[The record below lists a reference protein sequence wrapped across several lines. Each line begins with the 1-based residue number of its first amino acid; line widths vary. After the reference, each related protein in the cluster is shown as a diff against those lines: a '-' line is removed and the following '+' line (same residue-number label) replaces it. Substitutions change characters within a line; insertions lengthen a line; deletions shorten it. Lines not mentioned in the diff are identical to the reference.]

1 MPHIKSFHSAPHSV
15 VQSIVAAQAAAGHDV
30 FGAAAVDD
38 PVAAITAA
46 LETVPRYRSPAPRAP
61 LDTMALQSA
70 GFFSHECTAMRVA
83 YIDAV
88 LSGDTAAREE
98 ILSEYK
104 MSSCDVTGWAGAA
117 AEYLYWDLSAMNYV
131 AAPTPPDNSFVY
143 ALPEQ
148 DELTV
153 GILGD
158 WGTGQS
164 VAAIVVAE
172 MMKQM
177 PDVIV
182 HVGDLYYAGTMG
194 EMEANY
200 LGLIANAR
208 AATGCRAP
216 IYNLPGNHDYYTK
229 GAPFYAALGKVNADA
244 AFPASPTAPAP
255 VQQASFFAL
264 SNSWLQLQGMDTGYH
279 DSDLF
284 RVADDTTRLNDT
296 EAAWHLYQL
305 SQANAANRSVLLF
318 SHHQA
323 WSACEGIGTGPGTV
337 GGTDVP
343 GDVAAQAAG
352 FNFAQA
358 RSAMPMASYNVN
370 LQRQLASV
378 APGTVLAWF
387 WGHEHVLEVYDQA
400 AIAKSTVNGN
410 PLADLFRWVPYG
422 ACVGHSA
429 FPMLDIDKP
438 YGPATPDVVYNP
450 DIVVQTRAAH
460 GANVY
465 DHGFTMVKATRNV
478 GGPAS
483 AVATYYAVAADGSG
497 AAVAGFPKTSTIA

>member
-15 VQSIVAAQAAAGHDV
+15 VQSIVAAQAAAGS
-30 FGAAAVDD
+30 AQLEALAVGD

-46 LETVPRYRSPAPRAP
+46 LETVPRYPAPDPQAP
-61 LDTMALQSA
+61 LDLAALQVA

-83 YIDAV
+83 YVDAV
-88 LSGDTAAREE
+88 LHGDTAAKEE
-98 ILSEYK
+98 ILSQYHT
-104 MSSCDVTGWAGAA
+104 SSCDITGWAGAVA
-117 AEYLYWDLSAMNYV
+117 DYLAWDFTAMSYV

-148 DELTV
+148 DELTI

-164 VAAIVVAE
+164 VAEIAITD
-172 MMKQM
+172 MMRQM

-182 HVGDLYYAGTMG
+182 HVGDLYYAGTIA
-194 EMEANY
+194 EMKANY

-208 AATGCRAP
+208 AATGCTAP
-216 IYNLPGNHDYYTK
+216 IYNIPGNHDYYTK
-229 GAPFYAALGKVNADA
+229 GAPFYAALAEVNNGA
-244 AFPASPTAPAP
+244 AFPSSPGTAAP

-264 SNSWLQLQGMDTGYH
+264 TNSWLQLQGMDTGYH
-279 DSDLF
+279 DSDIF
-284 RVADDTTRLNDT
+284 RVADDMTRLNDT
-296 EAAWHLYQL
+296 EAAWHLHQL
-305 SQANAANRSVLLF
+305 GQATSAGRSVFLF

-323 WSACEGIGTGPGTV
+323 WSACDGIGSGPGTV
-337 GGTDVP
+337 GGADVP

-352 FNFAQA
+352 FDFAHA
-358 RSAMPMASYNVN
+358 ESAMPMLPYNVN
-370 LQRQLASV
+370 LQQQLAGV
-378 APGTVLAWF
+378 GAGTVLAWF

-400 AIAKSTVNGN
+400 AIAKSTVNGK
-410 PLADLFRWVPYG
+410 PLADLFPWVPYG

-450 DIVVQTRAAH
+450 AIVTQPRAAH

-465 DHGFTMVKATRNV
+465 DHGFVMVKATRNA
-478 GGPAS
+478 GSAAK
-483 AVATYYAVAADGSG
+483 AVATYYAVASDGSG
-497 AAVAGFPKTSTIA
+497 ATVAGFPITSTIS

>member
-15 VQSIVAAQAAAGHDV
+15 VQSIVAAQAAAGSLQLE
-30 FGAAAVDD
+30 AMAIDD

-46 LETVPRYRSPAPRAP
+46 LETVPRYPAPGLRAP
-61 LDTMALQSA
+61 LDAVALESA
-70 GFFSHECTAMRVA
+70 GYFSHECTAMRVA

-88 LSGDTAAREE
+88 LHGDTAAKAE

-104 MSSCDVTGWAGAA
+104 TSSCDIIGWAGAA
-117 AEYLYWDLSAMNYV
+117 ADYLAWDLSAMHYV
-131 AAPTPPDNSFVY
+131 AAPTPPDDSFVY

-148 DELTV
+148 DDLTI

-164 VAAIVVAE
+164 VALDVVTE

-182 HVGDLYYAGTMG
+182 HVGDLYYAGTMA
-194 EMEANY
+194 EMKANY
-200 LGLIANAR
+200 LGLIAKAR
-208 AATGCRAP
+208 ATTGCKAP
-216 IYNLPGNHDYYTK
+216 IYNIPGNHDYYTK
-229 GAPFYAALGKVNADA
+229 GGPFYAALTEVNTGA
-244 AFPASPTAPAP
+244 AFPASPATPAP

-264 SNSWLQLQGMDTGYH
+264 NNSWLQLQGMDTGYH

-284 RVADDTTRLNDT
+284 RVADDTTRLNAT
-296 EAAWHLYQL
+296 EAAWHLHQL
-305 SQANAANRSVLLF
+305 GQASAASRSVFLF
-318 SHHQA
+318 SHHQP
-323 WSACEGIGTGPGTV
+323 WSACDGIGTGPGTV
-337 GGTDVP
+337 GGADVP

-352 FNFAQA
+352 FDFAQA
-358 RSAMPMASYNVN
+358 ESAMPMLPYNVN
-370 LQRQLASV
+370 LQQQLASV

-400 AIAKSTVNGN
+400 AIAKSTVNGQ
-410 PLADLFRWVPYG
+410 PLANLFPWVPYG
-422 ACVGHSA
+422 ACIGHSA

-450 DIVVQTRAAH
+450 AIVVQTRAAN

-465 DHGFTMVKATRNV
+465 DHGFTMVKATRNA

-483 AVATYYAVAADGSG
+483 AVATYYAVAADGGG
-497 AAVAGFPKTSTIA
+497 AVVAGFPITSTIA